1 MFCSRHTVLHL
12 HCAEGTTPGLSTL
25 TWGQRGTSALVPAC
39 VRWHVMSPIS
49 SATLPGCLCF
59 WSSVCQVDLCS
70 QHDHSTSQSWPDPWT
85 TQGFQLFLEKQ
96 LSLSLEGPMVGGLK
110 ILSLAVIRAG
120 KSEVCTSD
128 QQVRNSGRS
137 SCCLEENTFSLGNPR
152 LFFEDL
158 QRMR

>member
-1 MFCSRHTVLHL
+1 MFCSRHTALHL

-25 TWGQRGTSALVPAC
+25 TWGQRGTSARVPAC
-39 VRWHVMSPIS
+39 VKWHVTSPVS
-49 SATLPGCLCF
+49 SATLPGCPGF
-59 WSSVCQVDLCS
+59 SSSVCQVDLCS
-70 QHDHSTSQSWPDPWT
+70 QHDHSTSQSWTDPWT
-85 TQGFQLFLEKQ
+85 TQGFQLFPEKQ

-137 SCCLEENTFSLGNPR
+137 SCCLEAEYFFSGKPQVI
-152 LFFEDL
+152 F
-158 QRMR
+158 